1 MEGKKSSIQRLW
13 NDKIKVVTEIF
24 NNNMIYVMI
33 QLNFRMICYFLR
45 LSIVSSRNKAFV
57 MATGSYLVPIPSL
70 YEGIDQLQLN
80 LKAVKFL

>member
-1 MEGKKSSIQRLW
+1 MKYI
-13 NDKIKVVTEIF
+13 
-24 NNNMIYVMI
+24 MI
-33 QLNFRMICYFLR
+33 QLNFRMIYYFLL

-57 MATGSYLVPIPSL
+57 TATGSYLVPLLSP

>member
-1 MEGKKSSIQRLW
+1 
-13 NDKIKVVTEIF
+13 
-24 NNNMIYVMI
+24 MI
-33 QLNFRMICYFLR
+33 QLNFRMIYYFLL

-57 MATGSYLVPIPSL
+57 TATGSYLVPLLSP